1 MFVSRSQHFTIWHEL
16 GLHHVTASSPCPR
29 RRRTCTDVGPRP
41 PVHGSSRYVP
51 STTASAP
58 LMPSPRSSVSYARID
73 IMLAGHLDD
82 SVSCS
87 RREPLICWVDSD
99 SSDPAH
105 VARDDPRKF
114 PFSSATDNEHKAASS
129 HCGWYTG
136 LTSLASFFR
145 ISACDN
151 LDPDCPPSAAKPC

>member
-1 MFVSRSQHFTIWHEL
+1 
-16 GLHHVTASSPCPR
+16 
-29 RRRTCTDVGPRP
+29 
-41 PVHGSSRYVP
+41 
-51 STTASAP
+51 
-58 LMPSPRSSVSYARID
+58 
-73 IMLAGHLDD
+73 MLAAHLDD
-82 SVSCS
+82 SVPCSC
-87 RREPLICWVDSD
+87 REPLICRVNSD

-105 VARDDPRKF
+105 VARDDPREL
-114 PFSSATDNEHKAASS
+114 PFSSATETEHEHQAASS